1 MITETHKNTQMPEF
15 KHRSDIETQMSPMK
29 EGSPQVAGSSTEPLL
44 ENQIGSTPVECLNDS
59 KKRQPEIQRNET
71 NVTAND
77 TGDDN
82 ISPQNDNFT
91 NLRATWEV

>member
-1 MITETHKNTQMPEF
+1 MPEF
-15 KHRSDIETQMSPMK
+15 KQRSDIESQLSPMK

-44 ENQIGSTPVECLNDS
+44 ENQTGSTPVECFKDS

-82 ISPQNDNFT
+82 IFPQNDNFT
-91 NLRATWEV
+91 NLRATWEG